1 MYHIKPD
8 KRSQQSAR
16 LICEGLI
23 SCLKKK
29 SFDKITITDIQKES
43 NVGRATF
50 YRLFDNISDV
60 LSYQW
65 FILCLNVVENQ
76 VGKEH
81 YSTKELILSFIQNWI
96 KNELLLETIWIN
108 NRIDIIITTL
118 NNNKE
123 ILTELFFK
131 NSNLDEEKKEYLTS
145 TAIVALVSAVMF
157 CFGGKKERNAE
168 KIYDNMK
175 ESCELLIK
183 FM

>member
-8 KRSQQSAR
+8 KRSQQSAH
-16 LICEGLI
+16 LICEGLM
-23 SCLKKK
+23 SCLQKK
-29 SFDKITITDIQKES
+29 SFDRITITDIQKES
-43 NVGRATF
+43 SVGRATF

-65 FILCLNVVENQ
+65 FILCLNLFENQ

-96 KNELLLETIWIN
+96 KNELLLETILIN

-118 NNNKE
+118 NNNKD
-123 ILTELFFK
+123 ILTKLFFK
-131 NSNLDEEKKEYLTS
+131 NSNLDEEKQEYVTS